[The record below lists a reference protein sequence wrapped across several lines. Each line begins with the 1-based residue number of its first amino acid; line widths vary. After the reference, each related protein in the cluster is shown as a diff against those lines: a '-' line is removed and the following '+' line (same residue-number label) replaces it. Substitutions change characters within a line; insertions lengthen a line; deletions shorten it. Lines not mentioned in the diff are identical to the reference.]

1 MEKKYWLLKSEPGCY
16 SIDDLAAEPDQLT
29 SWGGVRNFQAR
40 NFLRDQVAVG
50 DMVIFYHSVTAP
62 SAAGVARVVR
72 AGYPDPT
79 AWEPEDEHFDPR
91 STPEKPLWFAVDVR
105 FVKKFANPVP
115 LKAMRMV
122 PALLG
127 MELLRKGSRLSVM
140 PVTREEFDII
150 CRMGDPE
157 DSRIS

>member
-1 MEKKYWLLKSEPGCY
+1 METKYWLMKSEPECY
-16 SIDDLAAEPDQLT
+16 SIDNLAAEPDQVT

-40 NFLRDQVAVG
+40 NFLRDQIAVG

-62 SAAGVARVVR
+62 SAVGVARVVR
-72 AGYPDPT
+72 AGYPDAT

-91 STPEKPLWFAVDVR
+91 SSPEKPLWFAVDVR
-105 FVKKFANPVP
+105 FVKKFARPVP

-140 PVTREEFDII
+140 PVSKEEFDII
-150 CRMGDPE
+150 GRMGVAGE
-157 DSRIS
+157 AG

>member
-1 MEKKYWLLKSEPGCY
+1 METKYWLMKSEPECY
-16 SIDDLAAEPDQLT
+16 SIDNLAAEPDQVT

-40 NFLRDQVAVG
+40 NFLRDQIAVG

-62 SAAGVARVVR
+62 SAVGVARVVR
-72 AGYPDPT
+72 AGYPDAT

-91 STPEKPLWFAVDVR
+91 SSPEKPLWFAVDVR
-105 FVKKFANPVP
+105 FVKKFARPVP
-115 LKAMRMV
+115 LKAMRTV

-140 PVTREEFDII
+140 PVSKEEFDII
-150 CRMGDPE
+150 GRMGGAGE
-157 DSRIS
+157 AG

>member
-1 MEKKYWLLKSEPGCY
+1 M
-16 SIDDLAAEPDQLT
+16 
-29 SWGGVRNFQAR
+29 GGVRNFQAR
-40 NFLRDQVAVG
+40 NFLRDQIAVG

-62 SAAGVARVVR
+62 SAVGVARVVR
-72 AGYPDPT
+72 AGYPDAT

-91 STPEKPLWFAVDVR
+91 SSPEKPLWFAVDVR
-105 FVKKFANPVP
+105 FVKKFARPVP

-140 PVTREEFDII
+140 PVSKEEFDII
-150 CRMGDPE
+150 GRMGGAGE
-157 DSRIS
+157 AG

>member
-1 MEKKYWLLKSEPGCY
+1 METKYWLMKSEPECY
-16 SIDDLAAEPDQLT
+16 SIDDLAAEPDQVT

-40 NFLRDQVAVG
+40 NFLRDQIAVG

-62 SAAGVARVVR
+62 SAVGVARVVR
-72 AGYPDPT
+72 GGYPDAT

-91 STPEKPLWFAVDVR
+91 SSPEKPLWFAVDVR
-105 FVKKFANPVP
+105 FVKKFARPVP

-140 PVTREEFDII
+140 PVSKEEFEII
-150 CRMGDPE
+150 GRMGEPDQAA
-157 DSRIS
+157 

>member
-1 MEKKYWLLKSEPGCY
+1 METKYWLMKSEPECY
-16 SIDDLAAEPDQLT
+16 SIDNLAAEPDQVT

-40 NFLRDQVAVG
+40 NFLRDQIAVG

-62 SAAGVARVVR
+62 SAVGVARVVR
-72 AGYPDPT
+72 AGYPDAT

-91 STPEKPLWFAVDVR
+91 SSPEKPLWFAVDVR
-105 FVKKFANPVP
+105 FVKKFARPVP

-140 PVTREEFDII
+140 PFSKEEFDII
-150 CRMGDPE
+150 GRMGGAGE
-157 DSRIS
+157 AG

>member
-1 MEKKYWLLKSEPGCY
+1 METKYWLMKSEPECY
-16 SIDDLAAEPDQLT
+16 SIDNLAAEPDQVT

-40 NFLRDQVAVG
+40 NFLRDQIAVG

-62 SAAGVARVVR
+62 SAVGVARVVR
-72 AGYPDPT
+72 AGYPDAT

-91 STPEKPLWFAVDVR
+91 SSPEKPLWFAVDVR
-105 FVKKFANPVP
+105 FVKKFARPVP

-140 PVTREEFDII
+140 PVSKEEFDII
-150 CRMGDPE
+150 GRMGGAGE
-157 DSRIS
+157 AG

>member
-1 MEKKYWLLKSEPGCY
+1 METKYWLLKSEPGCY
-16 SIDDLAAEPDQLT
+16 SIDDLVAEPDQAT

-40 NFLRDQVAVG
+40 NFLRDQMAVG

-62 SAAGVARVVR
+62 SAVGVARVVR

-79 AWEPEDEHFDPR
+79 AWEPEDEHFDPG

-105 FVKKFANPVP
+105 FVKKFSKPVP

-150 CRMGDPE
+150 CKMGDLE
-157 DSRIS
+157 DSRII

>member
-1 MEKKYWLLKSEPGCY
+1 M
-16 SIDDLAAEPDQLT
+16 
-29 SWGGVRNFQAR
+29 
-40 NFLRDQVAVG
+40 
-50 DMVIFYHSVTAP
+50 
-62 SAAGVARVVR
+62 VR

-79 AWEPEDEHFDPR
+79 AWEPEDEHFDPG

-105 FVKKFANPVP
+105 FVKKFSKPVP

-150 CRMGDPE
+150 CKMGDLE
-157 DSRIS
+157 DSRII